1 MYIEDL
7 FETTIT
13 KPLVFDPSEGRR
25 RLPHTMGLGEPT
37 DWRDWRNPEDRVELF
52 LRYYKARR
60 LCGDLDHTRE
70 ITAVA
75 DHHDMNFEER
85 AWLSFLFGM
94 TYKVPQAYTY
104 WQAFPDFHRATVQD
118 FEDWNSENW
127 SRTVY
132 GTDARYNK
140 GHFAKQTAS
149 IKKWL
154 GGSTFE
160 EKLGALTKSSS
171 EDQNF
176 WDVYNEIVSLYKYGR
191 MTTWLACQGLWDLLR
206 IPINIRSVL
215 VEYGGNWSSYNG
227 ISYMMGRTDRLF
239 ERKGGHAIKGG
250 YKPSKKDL
258 QEGADEIESLWK
270 VMETRF
276 PDWEIDSFRLE
287 TALCQYKKLFT
298 GVEYIGHAAGDAA
311 QSLLKIQDRFP
322 EFDYTPLKTSALSL
336 PKCLAG
342 RPRIKTY
349 NTLFQRYG
357 VLLFENL
364 AEEGGSNNTEALG
377 IDLPKPLF

>member
-1 MYIEDL
+1 MFIDDI
-7 FETTIT
+7 FETSIT
-13 KPLVFDPSEGRR
+13 KDLVFDPSEGRH
-25 RLPHTMGLGEPT
+25 RLPKTMKIGEPT
-37 DWRDWRNPEDRVELF
+37 EWRDWRNPEDRVELF
-52 LRYYKARR
+52 LKYYKARR

-75 DHHDMNFEER
+75 DYHNMNFEER

-104 WQAFPDFHRATVQD
+104 WQAFPDFHKATVQD
-118 FEDWNSENW
+118 FEDWNAKNW

-140 GHFAKQTAS
+140 GHFAEQASS
-149 IKKWL
+149 IKVWL
-154 GGSTFE
+154 GGLTFE
-160 EKLGALTKSSS
+160 EKISKFLKRTQ
-171 EDQNF
+171 EENF
-176 WDVYNEIVSLYKYGR
+176 WDLYKEVCSLHKYGR
-191 MTTWLACQGLWDLLR
+191 MTTWLTSQGLWDLLKL
-206 IPINIRSVL
+206 PISIRSVL
-215 VEYGGNWSSYNG
+215 VEHGENWSSYNG
-227 ISYMMGRTDRLF
+227 ICYMMLKEHKMF
-239 ERKGGHAIKGG
+239 ERKGGHGVPG
-250 YKPSKKDL
+250 SFSPSKKDL
-258 QEGADEIESLWK
+258 QEGAADIENLWRR
-270 VMETRF
+270 MEASF
-276 PDWEIDSFRLE
+276 PTWEIDGFRLE

-311 QSLLKIQDRFP
+311 QSLLKIQANFP
-322 EFDYTPLKTSALSL
+322 EFDYTPLKKSALSL

-364 AEEGGSNNTEALG
+364 AEEGGSDNTEALG
-377 IDLPKPLF
+377 IDLPEPLF